1 MTEQVIRQ
9 DGHFITLTLFRC
21 INFRLTG
28 SFCSSVTDVYG
39 FVDALTMGSRADV
52 KWSLAHVQSERR
64 LHSLSSGASF
74 ITSVGS
80 CPFIDFHASFYYA
93 IVLKSFITLQFLALR
108 KPREQT
114 PTRLT
119 NKAKKP
125 TKTWPTC
132 GRSSVYCSLEH
143 QQALLT
149 HHHDLTDDL
158 SLGYVADIY

>member
-9 DGHFITLTLFRC
+9 DGHFITLTLFQC
-21 INFRLTG
+21 INSRLTG

-39 FVDALTMGSRADV
+39 FVDALTVGSRADV
-52 KWSLAHVQSERR
+52 KWSLANVQSERR

-93 IVLKSFITLQFLALR
+93 IVLKSFITLQFLAPR

-119 NKAKKP
+119 NKAKKLLKLDPHVGDHQYTAPWSTSKRCSP
-125 TKTWPTC
+125 T
-132 GRSSVYCSLEH
+132 
-143 QQALLT
+143 
-149 HHHDLTDDL
+149 
-158 SLGYVADIY
+158 IMI